1 MFWNNGI
8 TKRNESRLFLLVTI
22 MLSVMILPSFPIHP
36 SLPNIR
42 LEELLLFGIFGLN
55 VLLFAINRFRF
66 TEQEKQELIAQ
77 KKELKIIFILFGLI
91 VLSYAISNFY
101 GVYIKG
107 AGYYGLRD
115 VMELVTYFKYFLV
128 MTLTL
133 SVEIKKD
140 ELDFLSKAFICGIV
154 FLILF
159 GWGQHLNLLNMNA
172 WLTPYFDQQH
182 WQLLF
187 VGNPVRILGTFDNPN
202 YFGILTVICL
212 SFLTVRYFFG
222 EDGDKFPWML
232 LIFIGL
238 VIKLEF
244 LTISRTALFGIAL
257 LFAILSIAAFL
268 YHKHNKKAV
277 IKIIALLLLTGILFL
292 TASTD
297 FFYRLNEGLDFSSS
311 TSFQGHIERWGTA
324 VGTLRGSPVFGWGTQ
339 KYVMTTLVDNEYVL
353 YARRYGLV
361 GLAIYLSF
369 FLTPFIYGIKNLSLK
384 KRIAGRGKAFS
395 QQSQFIAAYIAVLPS
410 IFVFNIM
417 AGVFYN
423 LQIMTIFVISMGLVY
438 NSLRE

>member
-297 FFYRLNEGLDFSSS
+297 FFLQTERRTGFLLE
-311 TSFQGHIERWGTA
+311 HIFPG
-324 VGTLRGSPVFGWGTQ
+324 P
-339 KYVMTTLVDNEYVL
+339 Y
-353 YARRYGLV
+353 
-361 GLAIYLSF
+361 
-369 FLTPFIYGIKNLSLK
+369 
-384 KRIAGRGKAFS
+384 
-395 QQSQFIAAYIAVLPS
+395 
-410 IFVFNIM
+410 
-417 AGVFYN
+417 
-423 LQIMTIFVISMGLVY
+423 
-438 NSLRE
+438 